1 MKSIRIGVF
10 ETNSSSTHS
19 LTICSKAEFE
29 AWRNGYLV
37 FAEYEKKFYTMAEVL
52 EKEKENLAKDSVDV
66 TDADELSGWLK
77 DNEYKLNGDYERE
90 YLESFEQH
98 YTSKSGDKI
107 VAFGV
112 YGWDG

>member
-29 AWRNGYLV
+29 AWQKGDLV
-37 FAEYEKKFYTMAEVL
+37 FAEYEEKFYTMAEVL
-52 EKEKENLAKDSVDV
+52 EKEKENLAKEDVDI
-66 TDADELSGWLK
+66 TNTDELAEWLE
-77 DNEYKLNGDYERE
+77 DNEYALNGNYERD
-90 YLESFEQH
+90 YLESFEQR
-98 YTSKSGDKI
+98 YTTKSGDEI

-112 YGWDG
+112 YGHDC